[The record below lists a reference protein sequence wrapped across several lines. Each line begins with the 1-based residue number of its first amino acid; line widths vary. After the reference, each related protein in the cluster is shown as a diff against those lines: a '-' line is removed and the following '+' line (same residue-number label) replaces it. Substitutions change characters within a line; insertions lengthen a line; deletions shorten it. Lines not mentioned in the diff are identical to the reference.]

1 MLNLTQEERDAVV
14 EWLFDSDVSFLV
26 QAIMDLMPEE
36 DLKDLA
42 LRLTGGEEDEGIQIL
57 EAR

>member
-1 MLNLTQEERDAVV
+1 MLNLTPQERDAVV

-42 LRLTGGEEDEGIQIL
+42 LRLTGEDEDDGIQIL